1 MLKIKRNFDE
11 NLDSLYIQVTR
22 SKMCFCESEH
32 MQFTVNLYCTI
43 TYSYSNVGQRSRSYS
58 LWTHFAENSVRSLWE
73 VADIIVVNLEKI
85 GQYTVSVIENSV
97 RSLCEVTD
105 IININLE
112 KIGLYTVSVIEN
124 SVRSLWEVTDIIMV
138 N

>member
-1 MLKIKRNFDE
+1 M
-11 NLDSLYIQVTR
+11 
-22 SKMCFCESEH
+22 
-32 MQFTVNLYCTI
+32 
-43 TYSYSNVGQRSRSYS
+43 
-58 LWTHFAENSVRSLWE
+58 
-73 VADIIVVNLEKI
+73 VNLEKI

-124 SVRSLWEVTDIIMV
+124 SVRSL
-138 N
+138 